1 MTTHREPLGP
11 TDCHLC
17 MSQGKEFTLSPT
29 EKVEWA
35 EKEVKNGRLAMMAIT
50 GMAVQEALWHTPVI
64 AQTPWFF
71 GR

>member
-1 MTTHREPLGP
+1 
-11 TDCHLC
+11 